1 MQRVVS
7 TLKDAPHTIAK
18 LAGTLKR
25 RLSLAIIHAEQVFWL
40 VWVTLLVRWRKT
52 VSRLALPLHSEH
64 GVPAAKPTRKRKQQ
78 PLVNETKESLN
89 TMPLIKG
96 TSAKAFSENVRREIR
111 AGKPQKQ
118 AVAIAYS
125 VKREAAKKKRKK

>member
-1 MQRVVS
+1 M
-7 TLKDAPHTIAK
+7 LKDALHTIAK

-25 RLSLAIIHAEQVFWL
+25 RLSLAITHAELRFWL
-40 VWVTLLVRWRKT
+40 VWVTWQVRWKRMA
-52 VSRLALPLHSEH
+52 SPPDSPSPSER
-64 GVPAAKPTRKRKQQ
+64 GEPAAKPTRKRKQQ
-78 PLVNETKESLN
+78 PLVNETKEKLN

-125 VKREAAKKKRKK
+125 VKRKAAKKKRKK